1 MFASSPDV
9 VFGDVNL
16 SEQPIRSSDLT
27 GSLSPGMGGWPTVR
41 YFNKETG
48 YAGAPYEKQTP
59 MAMCEELGM
68 GQPYLENFVE
78 DKGNTASCDAFSKVG
93 CVDKQKAFIDKWVDR
108 PLEETTLELARL
120 EKMRSGSMK
129 GELQEWMRQ
138 RMAILKQ
145 LATRK
150 SSRGDEL

>member
-1 MFASSPDV
+1 MPLLLLLRVLA
-9 VFGDVNL
+9 
-16 SEQPIRSSDLT
+16 
-27 GSLSPGMGGWPTVR
+27 PGMGGWPTVR

-108 PLEETTLELARL
+108 PLEEVSMKRRRSARDALLARHRCTL
-120 EKMRSGSMK
+120 CWHRLRSCGFSWTW
-129 GELQEWMRQ
+129 GGRPPWSWPAWRRCAQ
-138 RMAILKQ
+138 A
-145 LATRK
+145 A
-150 SSRGDEL
+150 